1 MPSCKVPAGDIWGGG
16 LGYYSARVAVIT
28 GAGSGIGRAL
38 ALGLARRGAHLA
50 LSDRDGGAAD
60 DTARQCRRAGG
71 RARAD
76 TIDVTD
82 RHAVLDHAAAV
93 SGDFGR
99 VDLVF
104 CVAGIIHTG
113 SLLASELSDIE
124 LVIKTNLLGVINT
137 AKAYLPHVI
146 ASGSG
151 HIVTVS
157 SGFGLM
163 AAPHYS
169 AYCATKFAIRG
180 FSESLRQEMELDG
193 HPVSVTCVVP
203 GGVRTPIMSRGLFAA
218 GEDAAAVTAMF
229 ETKIARM
236 PAGKAA
242 DIILRGVARRRPQ
255 VLVGA
260 DAHAIS
266 LFVRAAGSSYQAFAP
281 WLVRRVRRER

>member
-1 MPSCKVPAGDIWGGG
+1 
-16 LGYYSARVAVIT
+16 
-28 GAGSGIGRAL
+28 
-38 ALGLARRGAHLA
+38 
-50 LSDRDGGAAD
+50 
-60 DTARQCRRAGG
+60 
-71 RARAD
+71 
-76 TIDVTD
+76 
-82 RHAVLDHAAAV
+82 
-93 SGDFGR
+93 
-99 VDLVF
+99 
-104 CVAGIIHTG
+104 
-113 SLLASELSDIE
+113 
-124 LVIKTNLLGVINT
+124 
-137 AKAYLPHVI
+137 
-146 ASGSG
+146 
-151 HIVTVS
+151 
-157 SGFGLM
+157 M

>member
-1 MPSCKVPAGDIWGGG
+1 M
-16 LGYYSARVAVIT
+16 GYYAGRVAVIT

-38 ALGLARRGAHLA
+38 ALGLARRGARLA
-50 LSDRDGGAAD
+50 LSDRDGEAAD

-71 RARAD
+71 QARAG

-82 RHAVLDHAAAV
+82 RRALLDDAASV

-99 VDLVF
+99 IDMVF

-113 SLLASELSDIE
+113 SLLASEFSDIE
-124 LVIKTNLLGVINT
+124 LVIMTNLVGVINT

-146 ASGSG
+146 ASGDG

-157 SGFGLM
+157 SGFGLVGI
-163 AAPHYS
+163 PHHS
-169 AYCATKFAIRG
+169 TYCATKFAVRG

-203 GGVRTPIMSRGLFAA
+203 GGVRTPIMRRGLFAA
-218 GEDAAAVTAMF
+218 GEDAAAVTAIF
-229 ETKIARM
+229 DTKIARM
-236 PAGKAA
+236 EAGQAA
-242 DIILRGVARRRPQ
+242 DIILRGVARRRSQ

-260 DAHAIS
+260 DAHAVS
-266 LFVRAAGSSYQAFAP
+266 LVARAAGSSYQAVVP
-281 WLVRRVRRER
+281 WLVRRMQRRRRER

>member
-1 MPSCKVPAGDIWGGG
+1 LS
-16 LGYYSARVAVIT
+16 YYADRVAVIT

-38 ALGLARRGAHLA
+38 AFGLARRGAHLA
-50 LSDRDGGAAD
+50 LSDRDGEAAD

-71 RARAD
+71 QARAD
-76 TIDVTD
+76 MIDVTD
-82 RHAVLDHAAAV
+82 RRAVLDHAAGV

-99 VDLVF
+99 VDMAF

-113 SLLASELSDIE
+113 SLLASEFSDIE
-124 LVIKTNLLGVINT
+124 LVINTNLVGVINT

-146 ASGSG
+146 ASGDG

-157 SGFGLM
+157 SGFGLVGI
-163 AAPHYS
+163 PHYS
-169 AYCATKFAIRG
+169 AYCATKFAVRG

-203 GGVRTPIMSRGLFAA
+203 GGIRTPIMSRGLFAA

-229 ETKIARM
+229 DTKVARM
-236 PAGKAA
+236 EAGKAA
-242 DIILRGVARRRPQ
+242 DIILRAVARRRPQ

-260 DAHAIS
+260 DAHAVS
-266 LFVRAAGSSYQAFAP
+266 LIARAAGSSYQAIVP
-281 WLVRRVRRER
+281 WLGRRMQRTRRER